1 MGTSEDLSKTRPRFD
16 ESTAPAKKKSTSG
29 LLVPKL
35 LHRGPGPR
43 DRLVERLGGGHEEL
57 RRRGRGE
64 VVVGAGLG
72 QHERVLDQRRL
83 RGLDALQGLALAPR
97 HGLLELGLF
106 GLPLRAEL
114 RALRRGDGARALRFL
129 PARRGGLGALR
140 GGLGAIARGEAP
152 RPGTLGR
159 DRLRAPGRACA

>member
-1 MGTSEDLSKTRPRFD
+1 MGTSTNRQRQ
-16 ESTAPAKKKSTSG
+16 KKSTSG

-35 LHRGPGPR
+35 IHRRPGPR
-43 DRLVERLGGGHEEL
+43 DGLVERLGGGHEEL

-140 GGLGAIARGEAP
+140 GGLGAIARGQAP